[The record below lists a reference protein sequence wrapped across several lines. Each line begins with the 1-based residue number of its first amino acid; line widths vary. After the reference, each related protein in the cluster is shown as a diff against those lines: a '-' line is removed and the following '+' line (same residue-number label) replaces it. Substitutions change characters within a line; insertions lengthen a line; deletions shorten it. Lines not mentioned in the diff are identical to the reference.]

1 MSDGENEILKDLDS
15 RRLMDLE
22 ELDTLAERYFI
33 SAFIGNDKAAAIYL
47 KVVERRAKLLGLDT
61 PTKISMEVT
70 TYDVSELNR
79 QYELLQRNTNG
90 QEETDL
96 D

>member
-1 MSDGENEILKDLDS
+1 MSDGENEILNDLNS
-15 RRLMDLE
+15 RRLIDLE
-22 ELDTLAERYFI
+22 ELDILAERYFI
-33 SAFIGNDKAAAIYL
+33 SACIGSDKAATIYL

-61 PTKISMEVT
+61 PTKILMEVT

-79 QYELLQRNTNG
+79 QFELLQRSANG
-90 QEETDL
+90 QEEADL